1 MQEKE
6 AKDKKIATQKVL
18 TLIFPEY
25 KVLFTPNSLLFRK
38 ESETIIVDSN
48 NLEDLVNPFIHC

>member
-1 MQEKE
+1 MFVEDKTALSNVNNFQIFMMIMQEKE

-25 KVLFTPNSLLFRK
+25 KVLFTPNSLLF
-38 ESETIIVDSN
+38 
-48 NLEDLVNPFIHC
+48 